1 MTQTAQNTPIRQ
13 AMILAAGKGTRMRPL
28 TLNTP
33 KPLIAVGGQP
43 LIVWH
48 ILALKAAGITR
59 ITINCSWLAD
69 KLIQA
74 LGDGS
79 QFGVSIYW
87 SVEETPLETAGG
99 IAYALASNKLN
110 PEPFLLVNG
119 DVWTTYDFNK
129 LVNQP
134 QSFGN
139 NNNDDHNHLAHLLL
153 IDNPDHNPTGDF
165 AMVDGLAV
173 TKTMTKSMIDTST
186 KHAST
191 QHTEVATSLSA
202 EPLGSDSV
210 EFYTFSGLSII
221 HPKLVNAVA
230 YQAIAPL
237 APLLNTAMLQKQITA
252 EKIQDTWVDVGTPE
266 RLAKVN
272 QFIDKQLLAG
282 GHLGQIR

>member
-1 MTQTAQNTPIRQ
+1 MTQTAQNTRIRQ

-33 KPLIAVGGQP
+33 KPLIEVGGQP

-79 QFGVSIYW
+79 QFGVDIYW

-134 QSFGN
+134 QSVGN
-139 NNNDDHNHLAHLLL
+139 NNNNAENNHLAHLLL

-173 TKTMTKSMIDTST
+173 TKTMLDAST
-186 KHAST
+186 KHT
-191 QHTEVATSLSA
+191 TEVATSLSA
-202 EPLGSDSV
+202 KPLGSDSV
-210 EFYTFSGLSII
+210 EFYTFSGLSVI
-221 HPKLVNAVA
+221 HPKLVSTVA
-230 YQAIAPL
+230 YQTPAPL
-237 APLLNTAMLQKQITA
+237 APLFSNAMLQKQITA
-252 EKIQDTWVDVGTPE
+252 EKIKDTWVDVGTPE

-272 QFIDKQLLAG
+272 QFIDEQLLTG